1 MISNVIMDILVVKD
15 FRHYWTIGFLTSTAR
30 WFEIMAF
37 SVLSWE
43 LTGDA
48 SIAGWMFA
56 FRMISLGITGAI
68 FAMLGHLFSGVM
80 VMVATQLLV
89 GVSCL
94 VPIFISFAFIEY
106 DVLPVLYVI
115 SIFSGILWSVDFSYR
130 RRLLGDTLPSK
141 IVGSGVSLDVLSS
154 HATRLLGMV
163 FGGLT
168 LSMGDENL
176 IFLFLAVIYILST
189 FLYFGK
195 KDAVPFKQGVTGVSK
210 LFKKVIK
217 HAFKNIPVLT
227 VLALTPIFN
236 VFVLPFFTLISLL
249 FLEKFRTGELE
260 AGAFSSLEAI
270 GALAG
275 GVLISIF
282 YPKKEVVT
290 FCTMLFIL
298 LISVLFT
305 SLCEIKY
312 LIVIF
317 IFFTGFSSSCYSALQ
332 SSIIY
337 TFTEPNLRSATLSV
351 LTVSIGT
358 GFLGAVNVAWLG
370 ANLSIDQILMVMSI
384 EGIAFGLI
392 FLILVWARAK
402 YLKKAIL

>member
-1 MISNVIMDILVVKD
+1 MDILVVKD

-68 FAMLGHLFSGVM
+68 FAMLGHFFSGVI

-94 VPIFISFAFIEY
+94 VPIFISFTFIEY

-195 KDAVPFKQGVTGVSK
+195 KDDIPLKQGVTGFSK

-217 HAFKNIPVLT
+217 HALKNIPVLT

-290 FCTMLFIL
+290 FCTMLFTL

>member
-1 MISNVIMDILVVKD
+1 
-15 FRHYWTIGFLTSTAR
+15 
-30 WFEIMAF
+30 
-37 SVLSWE
+37 
-43 LTGDA
+43 
-48 SIAGWMFA
+48 
-56 FRMISLGITGAI
+56 
-68 FAMLGHLFSGVM
+68 
-80 VMVATQLLV
+80 MVATQLLV

-94 VPIFISFAFIEY
+94 LPIFISFTFIDY
-106 DVLPVLYVI
+106 DVLTVLYVI
-115 SIFSGILWSVDFSYR
+115 SIFSGVLWSVDFSYR

-163 FGGLT
+163 FGGLI
-168 LSMGDENL
+168 LSIGDENL
-176 IFLFLAVIYILST
+176 IFLFLAGIYILST

-195 KDAVPFKQGVTGVSK
+195 KDSSPFKQGVTGFST
-210 LFKKVIK
+210 LFKKVIE

-249 FLEKFRTGELE
+249 FLEKFRTNELE
-260 AGAFSSLEAI
+260 AGIFSSLEAI
-270 GALAG
+270 GALVG

-282 YPKKEVVT
+282 YPKKKVMT

-317 IFFTGFSSSCYSALQ
+317 IFFTGFASSCYSALQ

-370 ANLSIDQILMVMSI
+370 ENLSIDQILMVMSI
-384 EGIAFGLI
+384 EGIACGLI
-392 FLILVWARAK
+392 FLILVWSRAK

>member
-1 MISNVIMDILVVKD
+1 
-15 FRHYWTIGFLTSTAR
+15 
-30 WFEIMAF
+30 
-37 SVLSWE
+37 
-43 LTGDA
+43 
-48 SIAGWMFA
+48 
-56 FRMISLGITGAI
+56 MISLGITGVI
-68 FAMLGHLFSGVM
+68 FAMLGHLFSGVI

-94 VPIFISFAFIEY
+94 LPIFINFTFIDY

-115 SIFSGILWSVDFSYR
+115 SIFSGVLWSVDFSYR

-163 FGGLT
+163 FGGLI
-168 LSMGDENL
+168 LSIGDENL
-176 IFLFLAVIYILST
+176 IFLFLAGIYILST

-195 KDAVPFKQGVTGVSK
+195 KDPIPFKQGVTGFST
-210 LFKKVIK
+210 LFKKVIE

-249 FLEKFRTGELE
+249 FLEKFRTNELE
-260 AGAFSSLEAI
+260 AGIFSSLEAI
-270 GALAG
+270 GALVG

-282 YPKKEVVT
+282 YPKKKVMT

-317 IFFTGFSSSCYSALQ
+317 IFFTGFASSCYSALQ

-370 ANLSIDQILMVMSI
+370 VNLSIDQILMVMSI
-384 EGIAFGLI
+384 EGIACGLI
-392 FLILVWARAK
+392 FLILVWSRAK